1 MRLVAALALSLSVI
15 ACTETPPPTPR
26 ETTEPAPLMQWP
38 DLTSREL
45 PQPQSTLRYREG
57 DAGVVDVWVPEG
69 EGPHPLVLMVHGG
82 CWQKAIADRTL
93 MNYAAEDL
101 RRRGMAVWNIEYRGV
116 DEDGG
121 GYPGTFLDV
130 TEAVDLISA
139 APAELSL
146 DTSRIVAFGHS
157 AGGHL
162 AAWAS
167 ARGNL
172 PEGSALRREPPQP
185 IAAVIVSGGLADLEM
200 SEPVTLKSCL
210 SDVMELL
217 TGPVT
222 NERPD
227 VLRDTSLVGL
237 LPPSAEQI
245 SVNASRDR
253 IAPPLLGE
261 AYTNAVLRAGGEARY
276 VEVPGGHVELIAPGT
291 EAWEVQAR
299 LLMEALGL

>member
-1 MRLVAALALSLSVI
+1 MRLVAALALGLSVL
-15 ACTETPPPTPR
+15 ACADAPPAADAVA
-26 ETTEPAPLMQWP
+26 EPAPLMQWP
-38 DLTSREL
+38 DLTSGEL
-45 PQPQSTLRYREG
+45 PEPQATLRYREG
-57 DAGVVDVWVPEG
+57 DAGVVDVWVPDG
-69 EGPHPLVLMVHGG
+69 EGPHPLVLMIHGG

-101 RRRGMAVWNIEYRGV
+101 RQRGMAVWNIEYRGV
-116 DEDGG
+116 DEAGG

-130 TEAVDLISA
+130 TEAVDLISE
-139 APAELSL
+139 APTELNL
-146 DTSRIVAFGHS
+146 DTSRVVAFGHS

-167 ARGNL
+167 ARRNL
-172 PEGSALRREPPQP
+172 PGGSALRREPHQP
-185 IAAVIVSGGLADLEM
+185 IAAVVVSGGLADLEM

-210 SDVMELL
+210 ADVMELL

-222 NERPD
+222 DERPD
-227 VLRDTSLVGL
+227 VLRETSLAGL
-237 LPPSAEQI
+237 LPPQAEQI
-245 SVNASRDR
+245 SVNATRDR

-291 EAWEVQAR
+291 EAWDVQAG